1 MKCAHFELIVP
12 IYVSSGKWCS
22 LTDREDR
29 RILNLRV
36 ELILRYIF
44 VIEHIGIDGKI
55 YKKKNRLIFG
65 TVIFC

>member
-12 IYVSSGKWCS
+12 IYVSSSKRRS

-44 VIEHIGIDGKI
+44 IIERIGIDGKD
-55 YKKKNRLIFG
+55 L
-65 TVIFC
+65 

>member
-44 VIEHIGIDGKI
+44 VIERIGIDGKD
-55 YKKKNRLIFG
+55 L
-65 TVIFC
+65 

>member
-12 IYVSSGKWCS
+12 IYVSSGKPCS
-22 LTDREDR
+22 LTDREHR

-44 VIEHIGIDGKI
+44 VIERIGIDGKD
-55 YKKKNRLIFG
+55 L
-65 TVIFC
+65 